1 MTGSEYQPITVSRR
15 VGAPASVIFPIL
27 ADPGRHREFDG
38 SGMLRGVVRGTKISA
53 VGDEQ
58 PLRRPGEV
66 SFGRDSGEVAQ
77 QPGVDIHAIRLWP
90 QVLDGGPAAPTKLG
104 CGNWIIGA
112 RVLGRNL
119 QEGVLMR
126 RVVLQMG
133 VTLDGYVAGT
143 GGEGDWGLPAE
154 HPDVRAW
161 KVASLR
167 QVGTHIMGRVTY
179 EQMAGHWP
187 NATGDYA
194 DFMNDLPKV
203 VFSKTLQ
210 SAGWA
215 GARIARGDLAGEI
228 AALKSEPGGE
238 IMAHGGAAFVQ
249 ALSRLSLIDEYR
261 LVILPV
267 ALGNG
272 LPLFKDLPKPL
283 RVDLTEAKTFTDGT
297 VIHVYQPVRT
307 TQ

>member
-1 MTGSEYQPITVSRR
+1 M
-15 VGAPASVIFPIL
+15 
-27 ADPGRHREFDG
+27 
-38 SGMLRGVVRGTKISA
+38 
-53 VGDEQ
+53 
-58 PLRRPGEV
+58 RP
-66 SFGRDSGEVAQ
+66 
-77 QPGVDIHAIRLWP
+77 
-90 QVLDGGPAAPTKLG
+90 
-104 CGNWIIGA
+104 
-112 RVLGRNL
+112 
-119 QEGVLMR
+119 
-126 RVVLQMG
+126 VVLQMG
-133 VTLDGYVAGT
+133 VTLDGYVAGP

-154 HPDVRAW
+154 RPDVRAW

-194 DFMNDLPKV
+194 EFMNNLPKV
-203 VFSKTLQ
+203 VFSKTLP
-210 SAGWA
+210 AAEWA
-215 GARIARGDLAGEI
+215 GSRIARGDLTEEI

-249 ALSRLSLIDEYR
+249 ALSGLGLIDQYR

-283 RVDLTEAKTFTDGT
+283 RVDLAEAKSFPDGT
-297 VIHVYQPVRT
+297 VIHVYQPIKT
-307 TQ
+307 TST